1 MEEKKQSLVP
11 ELRFPGFEGEWKV
24 KKLGEI
30 ADRCALRNKDKT
42 VTRVL
47 TNSATE
53 GVVDQ
58 NAYFERDI
66 AVKENTDNYHVV
78 DVDDFVY
85 NPRISASAPVGP
97 ISRNKIGRGI
107 MSPLYSV
114 FRFKS
119 ENIDYLEQFFST
131 TIWHKYLKE
140 VANYGARF
148 DRMAI
153 STEDFYSMPILLP
166 SLPEQQKIADCLSS
180 VDHLIQEETDQLQA
194 LKDHKKG
201 LMQQLFPQDGETTPK
216 RRFPGF
222 EGKWEEKKFK
232 DITFAAGKK
241 NKQNLPYERY
251 SISNELGFYPQSNQF
266 DGGGGYLK
274 NIDCSLYIIVPPHTF
289 AYNPARI
296 NVGSI
301 GYQDLGKDVI
311 VSSLYEVFQTTD
323 CCDDNFLWHWFHSDI
338 FHRMIMDVQEG
349 GVRQYFFYDK
359 LCGCSILLPTLSEQ
373 QKIAECL
380 SSLDEEISAQQ
391 QKVEAL
397 KEHKKGLIQKLFPA
411 IN

>member
-1 MEEKKQSLVP
+1 MENNTNNNRTPS
-11 ELRFPGFEGEWKV
+11 LRFSGFEGDWEV

-30 ADRCALRNKDKT
+30 ADKCTSRNKDKT

-47 TNSATE
+47 TNSATD

-66 AVKENTDNYHVV
+66 AVKENTDNYHIV

-85 NPRISASAPVGP
+85 NPRISVSAPVGP

-114 FRFKS
+114 FHFKS
-119 ENIDYLEQFFST
+119 ENVDYLEHFFNT

-166 SLPEQQKIADCLSS
+166 SLPEQQKIAECLGS
-180 VDHLIQEETDQLQA
+180 VDDLIQAEADRLQA

-201 LMQQLFPQDGETTPK
+201 LMQQLFPQEGKTTPK
-216 RRFPGF
+216 LRFPGF
-222 EGKWEEKKFK
+222 EGEWEEKKLGEVCNS
-232 DITFAAGKK
+232 ITPPLKLQSSDYLSAGKYPVIDQSQSLICGWTNEDNGLITNVPVIIFGDHTCALKYIDFPFVQGADGVKILSPK
-241 NKQNLPYERY
+241 N
-251 SISNELGFYPQSNQF
+251 G
-266 DGGGGYLK
+266 
-274 NIDCSLYIIVPPHTF
+274 
-289 AYNPARI
+289 YNPQFVYQAFVS
-296 NVGSI
+296 NPVKQD
-301 GYQDLGKDVI
+301 GYKRH
-311 VSSLYEVFQTTD
+311 F
-323 CCDDNFLWHWFHSDI
+323 SDFKEKI
-338 FHRMIMDVQEG
+338 Y
-349 GVRQYFFYDK
+349 YFPNT
-359 LCGCSILLPTLSEQ
+359 LPEQ
-373 QKIAECL
+373 QKIADCL

-391 QKVEAL
+391 RKVETL
-397 KEHKKGLIQKLFPA
+397 KEHKRGLMQKLFP
-411 IN
+411 NEQ

>member
-1 MEEKKQSLVP
+1 MNMENNTNNNRTPS
-11 ELRFPGFEGEWKV
+11 LRFSGFEGDWEV

-30 ADRCALRNKDKT
+30 ADKCTSRNKDKT

-47 TNSATE
+47 TNSATD

-66 AVKENTDNYHVV
+66 AVKENTDNYHIV

-85 NPRISASAPVGP
+85 NPRISVSAPVGP

-114 FRFKS
+114 FHFKS
-119 ENIDYLEQFFST
+119 ENVDYLEHFFNT

-166 SLPEQQKIADCLSS
+166 SLPEQQKIAECLGS
-180 VDHLIQEETDQLQA
+180 VDDLIQAEADRLQA

-201 LMQQLFPQDGETTPK
+201 LMQQLFPQEGKTTPK
-216 RRFPGF
+216 LRFPGF
-222 EGKWEEKKFK
+222 EGEWEEKKLGEVCNS
-232 DITFAAGKK
+232 ITPPLKLQSSDYLSAGKYPVIDQSQSLICGWTNEDNGLITNVPVIIFGDHTCALKYIDFPFVQGADGVKILSPK
-241 NKQNLPYERY
+241 N
-251 SISNELGFYPQSNQF
+251 G
-266 DGGGGYLK
+266 
-274 NIDCSLYIIVPPHTF
+274 
-289 AYNPARI
+289 YNPQFVYQAFVS
-296 NVGSI
+296 NPVKQD
-301 GYQDLGKDVI
+301 GYKRH
-311 VSSLYEVFQTTD
+311 F
-323 CCDDNFLWHWFHSDI
+323 SDFKEKI
-338 FHRMIMDVQEG
+338 Y
-349 GVRQYFFYDK
+349 YFPNT
-359 LCGCSILLPTLSEQ
+359 LPEQ
-373 QKIAECL
+373 QKIADCL

-391 QKVEAL
+391 RKVETL
-397 KEHKKGLIQKLFPA
+397 KEHKRGLMQKLFP
-411 IN
+411 NEQ